1 MDQKGKPKELISL
14 LDYLYNLQR
23 LGIKIG
29 LSHTIELLHR
39 CGDPQKN
46 FKSIHIAGTNG
57 KGSTCSMVAEIL
69 IAAGYKVGV
78 YSSPHLVKFNER
90 IQVDGKLITDKEII
104 LFIKKYRTDID
115 KIKSTFFET
124 TTVMAFDH
132 FYNKNIDIA
141 VIETG
146 LGGRLD
152 STNVI
157 SPVITAITSIS
168 LDHRGILGSDLESIA
183 KEKGGIIKPGVP
195 VVLGEQEVVVKSI
208 LSDISKTNKSKI
220 IKQINPKNIK
230 INNLSTSFI
239 LNNKQ
244 FIIPLIGKHQARN
257 AALSISIINEFD
269 PRIKAQTIQEGLRKT
284 SWPGRLQKLN
294 NSPDIFYDVAHN
306 VNGINALIN
315 TLNTI
320 YKCRPIGLFVL
331 KADKEIEIVLK
342 AIDGKFESLIVTG
355 GKEYGLLEGEQL
367 AEEFNRHRIINIKVE
382 NSFNKAL
389 DQLINYS
396 RELNIPGVVFGSHY
410 IAKEV
415 FDKFRFLI

>member
-1 MDQKGKPKELISL
+1 M
-14 LDYLYNLQR
+14 
-23 LGIKIG
+23 
-29 LSHTIELLHR
+29 
-39 CGDPQKN
+39 
-46 FKSIHIAGTNG
+46 
-57 KGSTCSMVAEIL
+57 
-69 IAAGYKVGV
+69 
-78 YSSPHLVKFNER
+78 
-90 IQVDGKLITDKEII
+90 
-104 LFIKKYRTDID
+104 
-115 KIKSTFFET
+115 
-124 TTVMAFDH
+124 
-132 FYNKNIDIA
+132 
-141 VIETG
+141 
-146 LGGRLD
+146 GGRLD

-269 PRIKAQTIQEGLRKT
+269 PGIKAQTIQEGLFKT
-284 SWPGRLQKLN
+284 YWPGRLQKLN

-306 VNGINALIN
+306 VNGINVLIN

-331 KADKEIEIVLK
+331 KGDKEIEIVLK